1 MCYGSSMATK
11 KRQVENKR
19 RQTQLQSAM
28 RRTAQVRE
36 HYRRFRIKKP
46 GGKWYNPILDD
57 PDRPGERNPLNT
69 SGFAHGTLAG
79 YRDGGCTYCDPCAA
93 AGRAENQRQ
102 ERRRLANR
110 LDDHRARV
118 TTLLAGRFPNLSS
131 EVINHGAEVIV
142 SQHRVRQKSKAIVG
156 YEPAS
161 VELALNNWSLVSR
174 ISLNVRDIPD
184 LAAAITQELT
194 S

>member
-1 MCYGSSMATK
+1 MATK

-19 RQTQLQSAM
+19 KQAQRQSAM

-57 PDRPGERNPLNT
+57 PDRPEERNPLNT

-102 ERRRLANR
+102 EERRLVNR

-118 TTLLAGRFPNLSS
+118 AKLLADRFPHLPQG
-131 EVINHGAEVIV
+131 VVTDGAELVV
-142 SQHRVRQKSKAIVG
+142 STHRLRQKSKALLD
-156 YEPAS
+156 YQPAS
-161 VELALNNWSLVSR
+161 VELAINNWSLVSD
-174 ISLNVRDIPD
+174 ISLQVGDIPD
-184 LAAAITQELT
+184 LVVAITQELA